1 MSLGKEQEAFSKDV
15 LSLFTYL
22 HEKGFQVRIGE
33 AYRTKEQQEIY
44 IKAKRSQTF
53 NSMHLK
59 KCAIDLH
66 IFKGGVWLKAKGEL
80 QKIGDFWESLSPKNR
95 WGGNWKSF
103 TDCPH
108 FERKV

>member
-1 MSLGKEQEAFSKDV
+1 MSLGQQQQAFSRDV
-15 LSLFTYL
+15 LLLFTFL
-22 HEKGFQVRIGE
+22 HVRGFQVRIGE
-33 AYRTKEQQEIY
+33 AYRTKEQQALHV
-44 IKAKRSQTF
+44 KAGRSQTF

-66 IFKGGVWLKAKGEL
+66 IFKNSIWLQNKEEL
-80 QKIGDFWESLSPKNR
+80 QEIGDFWESLSPQNR
-95 WGGNWKSF
+95 WGGNWETF